1 VSADAATGPHPDSRA
16 LARRAAIT
24 AGLAVLAAA
33 AIIWLPALEP
43 VRNRF
48 ANTDARW
55 VAAAFLLQVAST
67 LSFVAA
73 FRGAFER
80 RIGWRAAFDL
90 SMVEEGTNVLL
101 PSGGSGG
108 LVVGT
113 VLLVRAGVPT
123 RFASS
128 RTAVLFLVT
137 SAVSFAALVI
147 AGAGEAAGIL
157 PGDAALAATLAPA
170 AGAALV
176 ILAVVVL
183 PHRLPVVAAQPGQR
197 VRTAVA
203 RAQLFLR
210 SAVELS
216 VAMIR
221 SGDRLLLGGSL
232 GYFAFDVASLGAA
245 FEALGQGA
253 LPVGILMLAYV
264 LGHAGALVPL
274 PGSAEGGL
282 VGVLTAYGSP
292 LSLAV
297 GAVLAYRTFH
307 AGVPMVLGLLGYA
320 DIRRLRRGGP
330 SREEIARRFT

>member
-1 VSADAATGPHPDSRA
+1 MSAEATAGPHPDTRV
-16 LARRAAIT
+16 LARRAAIA

-33 AIIWLPALEP
+33 AVVWLPALEP

-55 VAAAFLLQVAST
+55 VAAAFVLQVAST

-80 RIGWRAAFDL
+80 RVGWRAAFDL

-147 AGAGEAAGIL
+147 AGAGEIAGVL

-176 ILAVVVL
+176 ILAAVVL
-183 PHRLPVVAAQPGQR
+183 PHRLPVIAAEPSQR
-197 VRTAVA
+197 VRMVLRRT
-203 RAQLFLR
+203 QLFLR
-210 SAVELS
+210 GAVELT
-216 VAMIR
+216 VTMLR
-221 SGDRLLLGGSL
+221 SGDPLLIGGSL

-245 FEALGQGA
+245 FEALGRGA
-253 LPVGILMLAYV
+253 LPIGILTLAYV

-282 VGVLTAYGSP
+282 VGLLTAYGSP

-320 DIRRLRRGGP
+320 DIRRLRSSGP
-330 SREEIARRFT
+330 SREEIAQRFS